1 MNLNEISV
9 SDNTS
14 RETGCGIRVQDQARN
29 QGAAIIMTPSIYLN
43 KMKHPEEIRDALK
56 NEENQGGMSIVFWE
70 DEVLGMIVSPE
81 EARDIIC
88 LKVAERWAENPNIL
102 SDLHDR
108 LNDEKPVPWNLPKGK
123 P

>member
-1 MNLNEISV
+1 
-9 SDNTS
+9 
-14 RETGCGIRVQDQARN
+14 
-29 QGAAIIMTPSIYLN
+29 MTPTIYLN

-70 DEVLGMIVSPE
+70 DECLGMIVSPE